1 MNKKFPM
8 ISIIIEIKLK
18 NNLISIILEIYGGI
32 QMNYIFRDRYIEK
45 IKNFIDKPIVK
56 ILTGMRRVGKST
68 ILKTIKNDVLKDVP
82 EENKIYM
89 NFESFEYFEINNA
102 SSLKEY
108 LNEILKDQKGK
119 VYFFFD
125 EIQLV
130 EDWEKVINALRV
142 SFDSDIYIT
151 GSNSKLISGDL
162 ATLLAGRY
170 VEFEIQPFTFDE
182 FSQINNKLNLSRD
195 ELFQKFIKI
204 GGMPGLKY
212 FKLEE
217 EVSQKYL
224 NDIYN
229 TVLVKDV
236 LNYNNI
242 RDVDIFNRILSFVM
256 QNIGATFSASAIK
269 NYLKSENRNIS
280 VDTVLNYL
288 EYCNRAFVLKK
299 VPRFDLEG
307 KKLLKVDEK
316 YYLTDHGFRQS
327 MGFSNLKDIEKTLE
341 NIVYIELISRGYD
354 VKIGKVKDREID
366 FVAKR
371 GEIISYFQISYLM
384 ENEKTRERE
393 FGVYDLIKDNY
404 PKYVLSM
411 DKLDFSQKG
420 IIHKNI
426 IDFLLEGEK

>member
-1 MNKKFPM
+1 EF
-8 ISIIIEIKLK
+8 S
-18 NNLISIILEIYGGI
+18 EIY
-32 QMNYIFRDRYIEK
+32 RDS
-45 IKNFIDKPIVK
+45 N
-56 ILTGMRRVGKST
+56 
-68 ILKTIKNDVLKDVP
+68 
-82 EENKIYM
+82 
-89 NFESFEYFEINNA
+89 
-102 SSLKEY
+102 
-108 LNEILKDQKGK
+108 LNE
-119 VYFFFD
+119 
-125 EIQLV
+125 
-130 EDWEKVINALRV
+130 ED
-142 SFDSDIYIT
+142 
-151 GSNSKLISGDL
+151 
-162 ATLLAGRY
+162 
-170 VEFEIQPFTFDE
+170 
-182 FSQINNKLNLSRD
+182 
-195 ELFQKFIKI
+195 LFQKFIKI

-242 RDVDIFNRILSFVM
+242 RDVDIFNRILSFAM

-288 EYCNRAFVLKK
+288 EYCNSAFVLKK

-327 MGFSNLKDIEKTLE
+327 MGFSNVKDIEKTLE
-341 NIVYIELISRGYD
+341 NIVYIELLSRGYD

-411 DKLDFSQKG
+411 DKFDFSQKG
-420 IIHKNI
+420 IVHKNI
-426 IDFLLEGEK
+426 IDFLLEAEK

>member
-1 MNKKFPM
+1 MN
-8 ISIIIEIKLK
+8 LK
-18 NNLISIILEIYGGI
+18 NKFDSSILEMNGGI
-32 QMNYIFRDRYIEK
+32 QMDYIFRAKYIER

-56 ILTGMRRVGKST
+56 IMTGMRRVGKST
-68 ILKTIKNDVLKDVP
+68 ILNIIKDDVLKDIP

-89 NFESFEYFEINNA
+89 NFESFEFFEIKDA
-102 SSLKEY
+102 ALLKNY
-108 LNEILKDQKGK
+108 LNENLKDKEGK

-182 FSQINNKLNLSRD
+182 FSQIYKNLNLNLD

-212 FKLEE
+212 FNLEE

-242 RDVDIFNRILSFVM
+242 RDVDIFNRILSFAM

-288 EYCNRAFVLKK
+288 EYCSRAFVLKK

-316 YYLTDHGFRQS
+316 YYLTDYGFRQS
-327 MGFSNLKDIEKTLE
+327 MGFSNVKDIERTLE
-341 NIVYIELISRGYD
+341 NIVYIELLSRGFD

-366 FVAKR
+366 FVAKKR
-371 GEIISYFQISYLM
+371 EEIFYFQVAYLM
-384 ENEKTRERE
+384 ENEKTRDRE

-411 DKLDFSQKG
+411 DKLDFSQRG

-426 IDFLLEGEK
+426 IDFLLESEK